1 MVTISLLISFFNL
14 VFTSYSLG
22 MKDSWGPLKAL
33 AAASV
38 INGVGDIVLCTY
50 LGYGIAGAAWATMAS
65 QVCGTNSSASSYIQL
80 YLYMWFLPFAN
91 HSSGTI
97 YCFIAPRLLLLI

>member
-1 MVTISLLISFFNL
+1 MVTIGLLISFLNL
-14 VFTSYSLG
+14 VFTSHSLG

-38 INGVGDIVLCTY
+38 INGVGDILLCTY

-65 QVCGTNSSASSYIQL
+65 QVCGTNSFAPSYSIVFI
-80 YLYMWFLPFAN
+80 YVWILPFTN
-91 HSSGTI
+91 NSSGII